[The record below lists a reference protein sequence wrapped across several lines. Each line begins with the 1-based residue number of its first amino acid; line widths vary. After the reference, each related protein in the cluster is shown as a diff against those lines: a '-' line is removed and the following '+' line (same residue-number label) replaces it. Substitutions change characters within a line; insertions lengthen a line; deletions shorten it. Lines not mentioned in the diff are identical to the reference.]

1 MNNSKLWVQP
11 SKATRRVY
19 EHGVEYYDEPP
30 SSRENLDID
39 SSIETIL
46 ANKTITKYKPTNPD
60 SLMPK
65 EVYLKLTSVAR
76 ST

>member
-1 MNNSKLWVQP
+1 MS
-11 SKATRRVY
+11 
-19 EHGVEYYDEPP
+19 EHEGEYCNEPP
-30 SSRENLDID
+30 DTGEEFDID

-46 ANKTITKYKPTNPD
+46 ANKTMTKFRPANPD

-65 EVYLKLTSVAR
+65 EAYLKLPPAAR